1 MAASI
6 AGVKAALG
14 AATDIKDIGGA
25 LSKLWSAE
33 SAHAQNKKDKKP
45 QASGGPRNKNH
56 KIIHDRVGEADESYS
71 DSTSFSNVATDV
83 LEERRLAD
91 ARVALA
97 REIDSKFGKDT
108 FKAIEDEQRRRVREK
123 AEQRRRAKELA
134 REKREHLDALMRKVL
149 IEGAKA
155 LIIVGVLAGM
165 VAFLMYAAER
175 GGSS

>member
-33 SAHAQNKKDKKP
+33 SAHARNKKTKAP
-45 QASGGPRNKNH
+45 QAQGGPRNKNH
-56 KIIHDRVGEADESYS
+56 QIIHDRFGEKDEAYAD
-71 DSTSFSNVATDV
+71 DTSFSNVATDV

-97 REIDSKFGKDT
+97 REIDAKFGKDT
-108 FKAIEDEQRRRVREK
+108 FKAIEEEQRRRVKEK
-123 AEQRRRAKELA
+123 AEQARKAKELA
-134 REKREHLDALMRKVL
+134 REKKEHLDQL
-149 IEGAKA
+149 IKKILVEGGKA
-155 LIIVGVLAGM
+155 LIVVAVLCGLI
-165 VAFLMYAAER
+165 AFLMYAAKT